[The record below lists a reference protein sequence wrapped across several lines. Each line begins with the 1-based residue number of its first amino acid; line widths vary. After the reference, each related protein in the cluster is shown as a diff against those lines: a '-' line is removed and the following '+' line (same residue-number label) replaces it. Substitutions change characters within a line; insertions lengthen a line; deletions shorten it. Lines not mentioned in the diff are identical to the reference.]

1 MGTELSSSW
10 SAPGHRRVAEDL
22 LVSTAR
28 QIRALRALPCA
39 TYRPT
44 GSGAGTG
51 PCAAPGGLGKGRG
64 VRPVPPQDPDR
75 SKDIQEAQEAA
86 RVKVQRPAETQEP
99 EGGSYE
105 SDYEESGEEETRVS
119 VEESPEKEASSVDR
133 AEYKGAAP
141 KSTPARPK
149 KRHRERGDSRARFSG
164 QAARGSGTV
173 EKRRSH
179 SRDPIP
185 RRRQQRKRAPR
196 AGRKHKRLYRL
207 EENPNLVIHRTLDR
221 SYFESHNKLGR
232 EAFDCFHPSQRHRGN
247 VA

>member
-1 MGTELSSSW
+1 M
-10 SAPGHRRVAEDL
+10 
-22 LVSTAR
+22 
-28 QIRALRALPCA
+28 
-39 TYRPT
+39 
-44 GSGAGTG
+44 
-51 PCAAPGGLGKGRG
+51 
-64 VRPVPPQDPDR
+64 RPVPPQDPDR

-149 KRHRERGDSRARFSG
+149 SDTENVKTAEQGFLDRQPEDRAQLKRGVLMA
-164 QAARGSGTV
+164 
-173 EKRRSH
+173 
-179 SRDPIP
+179 

-196 AGRKHKRLYRL
+196 AGRKHKRL
-207 EENPNLVIHRTLDR
+207 
-221 SYFESHNKLGR
+221 
-232 EAFDCFHPSQRHRGN
+232 
-247 VA
+247 